1 MTEVII
7 AQLCNYIKKHIIV
20 HFKQVNYMVLYFSK
34 VNYISMTLLFKKP
47 EGIYQNI
54 IGEKYK

>member
-20 HFKQVNYMVLYFSK
+20 HFKQVNYMVLYLNK
-34 VNYISMTLLFKKP
+34 VNYISMKLLFKKP
-47 EGIYQNI
+47 KGIYQNI